1 MIPSDGRVIMISG
14 ANRGIGAAVA
24 RCLHDKGY
32 LLSLGARDP
41 DGLAAVIAQADPA
54 RVLYHA
60 YDATDEA
67 SAEAWT
73 AATAARF
80 GRIDGL
86 VNNAGIFCDVT
97 IESGDLDAVDEA
109 WGVNVKG
116 PLILLRHA
124 LAHIRRSGAGRVVN
138 VASASGKRVVG
149 SNVGYTMTKFAVVA
163 LTHQVRHDAWDDG
176 VRAMALCPGFVA
188 TDMATDITD
197 RDVTTMTQPE
207 DLAELVATTIALP
220 NTASVAEIAVQSI
233 YETSL

>member
-1 MIPSDGRVIMISG
+1 MIPSDGRVIMITG

-41 DGLAAVIAQADPA
+41 QSLADVIGDADPA
-54 RVLYHA
+54 RVLPHA

-67 SAEAWT
+67 TAEAWS
-73 AATAARF
+73 AATVERF

-97 IESGDLDAVDEA
+97 IESGDLDTMDEA

-116 PLILLRHA
+116 PLILLRHT
-124 LAHIRRSGAGRVVN
+124 LQHIRKSGSGRVIN
-138 VASASGKRVVG
+138 VASASGKRVAG

-220 NTASVAEIAVQSI
+220 NTASVAEITVQSI
-233 YETSL
+233 YETSF